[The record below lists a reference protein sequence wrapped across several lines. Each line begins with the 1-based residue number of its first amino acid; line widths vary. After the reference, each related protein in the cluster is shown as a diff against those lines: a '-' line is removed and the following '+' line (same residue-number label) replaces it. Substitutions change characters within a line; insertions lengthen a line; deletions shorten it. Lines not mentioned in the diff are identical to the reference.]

1 MRLRILADLLR
12 PHLPTLVL
20 GLVLGLAANAAGLA
34 TPLVTKWVLDS
45 LQDSGGLAGP
55 VGWLLVLVLASS
67 VIGFCQWVLFG
78 RLGER
83 VVLGARR
90 MLVDRVLRARVAD
103 VAATPSGEVVTR
115 ITSDTGL
122 LHAASSSLVGLV
134 NSVIALVGTLVLMGV
149 LDLPLLGTTMV
160 AVVVV
165 AALMGTLLPRIARA
179 EARTQ
184 ESVGQVGATLEGAVR
199 AIRTVKASRAEARI
213 GERIGGHAD
222 DAARHGVSAA
232 TTAAVVWSISWT
244 GIQLAMIAILG
255 IGAWRAGNGLMEV
268 STLIA
273 FLLYAFQLMG
283 PISEL
288 TGNLTALQSGIAAAE
303 RIQQMARFEPEPGL
317 VVPERADV
325 VPAGDVVI
333 ELDGVTA
340 RYGPDAPEAV
350 SSLSLRI
357 PRRGHTAVVGPS
369 GAGKTTLL
377 SLLLRFLEPVDG
389 EIRLDGRAYAAWTPD
404 EVRARLAYVEQETPL
419 VPGSVRDNLL
429 FTHPDGTDAEVHAA
443 LDSVRMSEAVA
454 ALPDGLDTSL
464 QAGQLSGGQRQRLA
478 VARAVLRTPDVL
490 LLDEAT
496 AQVDGIT
503 ERALQACIAEVA
515 SRAAVVTV
523 AHRLSTVL
531 DADQIVVMDAG
542 RVRAVGTHAELMD
555 GDELYRE
562 LVAALRIHE
571 ERPVPA

>member
-1 MRLRILADLLR
+1 M
-12 PHLPTLVL
+12 
-20 GLVLGLAANAAGLA
+20 
-34 TPLVTKWVLDS
+34 
-45 LQDSGGLAGP
+45 
-55 VGWLLVLVLASS
+55 
-67 VIGFCQWVLFG
+67 
-78 RLGER
+78 
-83 VVLGARR
+83 
-90 MLVDRVLRARVAD
+90 
-103 VAATPSGEVVTR
+103 
-115 ITSDTGL
+115 
-122 LHAASSSLVGLV
+122 
-134 NSVIALVGTLVLMGV
+134 
-149 LDLPLLGTTMV
+149 
-160 AVVVV
+160 
-165 AALMGTLLPRIARA
+165 
-179 EARTQ
+179 
-184 ESVGQVGATLEGAVR
+184 
-199 AIRTVKASRAEARI
+199 
-213 GERIGGHAD
+213 
-222 DAARHGVSAA
+222 
-232 TTAAVVWSISWT
+232 
-244 GIQLAMIAILG
+244 
-255 IGAWRAGNGLMEV
+255 
-268 STLIA
+268 
-273 FLLYAFQLMG
+273 
-283 PISEL
+283 
-288 TGNLTALQSGIAAAE
+288 
-303 RIQQMARFEPEPGL
+303 
-317 VVPERADV
+317 
-325 VPAGDVVI
+325 
-333 ELDGVTA
+333 
-340 RYGPDAPEAV
+340 
-350 SSLSLRI
+350 
-357 PRRGHTAVVGPS
+357 VGPS

-429 FTHPDGTDAEVHAA
+429 FTHPDGTDAEVDAA
-443 LDSVRMSEAVA
+443 LDSVRMSEVVA

-542 RVRAVGTHAELMD
+542 RVRAIGTHAELMD